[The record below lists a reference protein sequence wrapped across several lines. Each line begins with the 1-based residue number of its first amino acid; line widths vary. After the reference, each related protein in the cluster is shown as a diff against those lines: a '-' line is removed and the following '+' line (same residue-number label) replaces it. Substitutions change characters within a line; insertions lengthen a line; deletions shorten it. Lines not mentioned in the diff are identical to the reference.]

1 MHLTFKPGK
10 EMVLADTSSRSCSPE
25 STGDMEL
32 DVDPMLQVCSVVIC
46 LEEVMAKAQ
55 RKMKSCLW
63 RVGMPEKSDFLT
75 VALAYWNLK
84 DCLL

>member
-10 EMVLADTSSRSCSPE
+10 EMVLADTSSRSCSPK

-46 LEEVMAKAQ
+46 LEEVMAKYRKAQ

-63 RVGMPEKSDFLT
+63 
-75 VALAYWNLK
+75 
-84 DCLL
+84 